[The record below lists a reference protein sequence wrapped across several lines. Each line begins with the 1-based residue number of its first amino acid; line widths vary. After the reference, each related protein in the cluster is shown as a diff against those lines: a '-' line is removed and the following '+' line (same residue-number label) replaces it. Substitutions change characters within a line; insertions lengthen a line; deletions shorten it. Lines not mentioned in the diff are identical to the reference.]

1 MSIQGLVGL
10 PGHGKSYSAL
20 ELFIIQALEEKRTI
34 VTNIPLKPLAFE
46 RYPDADVRP
55 IDLTEL
61 AKKEN
66 NHLWL
71 EQPKSALFLLDELWR
86 IWPSGLKATGIPK
99 EQLSFI
105 KEHRHNIDE
114 TGREPDIIL
123 VTQDLNDI
131 ASAIRS
137 MVETTIICTKLTAI
151 GAKGHFR
158 RDYYQGSVKGFIG
171 PKNVFIRSDQCKYK
185 PEIFDLYKSHTLST
199 GNAQTID
206 NKGVVNATI
215 FNGLGFKFGIG
226 FLAFLIVGV
235 VWGFNKTS
243 ADIDKMT
250 AKKTPEIATT
260 QHTAQPAIYA
270 ITQPTKPPLS
280 IYSQTWRLVGVFTIA
295 SGRMI
300 ALIENGQDSVRID
313 YSKCLN
319 DLEITCEYDGEKIT
333 RFSGQHKTEKVSEK
347 VISKI

>member
-1 MSIQGLVGL
+1 
-10 PGHGKSYSAL
+10 
-20 ELFIIQALEEKRTI
+20 
-34 VTNIPLKPLAFE
+34 
-46 RYPDADVRP
+46 
-55 IDLTEL
+55 
-61 AKKEN
+61 
-66 NHLWL
+66 
-71 EQPKSALFLLDELWR
+71 
-86 IWPSGLKATGIPK
+86 
-99 EQLSFI
+99 
-105 KEHRHNIDE
+105 
-114 TGREPDIIL
+114 
-123 VTQDLNDI
+123 
-131 ASAIRS
+131 

-260 QHTAQPAIYA
+260 QHISQPAIYA
-270 ITQPTKPPLS
+270 STQPTKSPVS
-280 IYSQTWRLVGVFTIA
+280 TYSQTWRLVGVFTIA

>member
-1 MSIQGLVGL
+1 MSIQALVGL
-10 PGHGKSYSAL
+10 PGHGKSYSSI
-20 ELFIIQALEEKRTI
+20 ECFILQALEEKRTI
-34 VTNIPLKPLAFE
+34 VTNVPLSQTAYD

-61 AKKEN
+61 SKKEN
-66 NHLWL
+66 NHQWL
-71 EQPKSALFLLDELWR
+71 EQPKSALFVLDELWR

-114 TGREPDIIL
+114 SGREPDIVL

-131 ASAIRS
+131 AAAIRS

-158 RDYYQGSVKGFIG
+158 RDYYQGNIKGFIG

-185 PEIFDLYKSHTLST
+185 PEIFELYKSHTLST

-215 FNGLGFKFGIG
+215 FNGLGFKLGLG
-226 FLAFLIVGV
+226 FLGFLIFGV
-235 VWGFNKTS
+235 FWGYNKTS
-243 ADIDKMT
+243 ADVAKMT
-250 AKKTPEIATT
+250 AKKQPE
-260 QHTAQPAIYA
+260 QPASSNQA
-270 ITQPTKPPLS
+270 ITPYTVQATIQKPPKTQ
-280 IYSQTWRLVGVFTIA
+280 YSDSWRLVGVFTIG

-300 ALIENGQDSVRID
+300 ALIDNGSDSVRID

-319 DLEITCEYDGEKIT
+319 DIELVCEYEGEKIT
-333 RFSGQHKTEKVSEK
+333 RFSGHKDDSKVSEK
-347 VISKI
+347 LVSKI